1 MKNLKIILCLFIC
14 AIAREI
20 SGQEVKFGKVSE
32 AELRQEVYEKDSS
45 AVAAVLYR
53 YKNIRFEY
61 KQSIGFQLVTSI
73 HERVKIYKPEGFEY
87 ATVAEKLYK
96 EDSDKETISGLKAF
110 TYNLENGQVKKH
122 KLSKEGEFKTK
133 LNDYYSEEK
142 FTMPNVKVGSVIE
155 YEYQIY
161 SPFYWLI
168 DEIEMQYD
176 IPIKY
181 QQISIKSPEYFVF
194 KPTMKGYL
202 PLNPQTGTEGGTIT
216 FTDKQRTGKYNTTTT
231 YSNSNLNYIV
241 HVTNYTMQ
249 DVPALKEE
257 PHVNNMNNYRSAVL
271 YELQYTKFPQS
282 PIKSYTTTWEKV
294 IKAIYENRSFG
305 GQLTQKKYFRE
316 ALQTL
321 IADKT
326 DEAEKAAVIFQYVQ
340 NHMNWNGMAGFYTD
354 KGVKKAY
361 DDRSGN
367 IADINLMLTAML
379 SEAGLEANP
388 VLISTRDHGVP
399 LFPTRKGFNYVVA
412 SISLNDAIIL
422 LDASNKYTKPNVLP
436 IHALNW
442 YGKLIKKDGSFNSVS
457 VMPKRVS
464 KENSNCTVSLD
475 QNGLVSGK
483 MRKTYT
489 DFRAYEFRNK
499 FNGVQEDSY
508 LEKLESSQIG
518 MEIGEYEVKNNKAV
532 GKPIMEN
539 MDFTLDG
546 QIAKVGDKMYFNPL
560 FNSTMTENP
569 FKLEERNYP
578 IDYAYP
584 WEEKMVIN
592 ISLPEGYEIE
602 TLPEDIKLGLPN
614 KMASFI
620 YKVVAKGNQIQ
631 VLADLKM
638 KAAII
643 PAVDYP
649 NLKEFYKKIVEKE
662 AEKVVL
668 SKITA
673 DGPQEAPAGS
683 R

>member
-1 MKNLKIILCLFIC
+1 MANDVLAQK
-14 AIAREI
+14 
-20 SGQEVKFGKVSE
+20 VKFGKVSE
-32 AELRQEVYEKDSS
+32 AELKQEAYEKDSS

-61 KQSIGFQLVTSI
+61 KQSLGFKLVTYI
-73 HERVKIYKPEGFEY
+73 HERVKIYKPKGFEY
-87 ATVAEKLYK
+87 ATVIEKLYK
-96 EDSDKETISGLKAF
+96 DNGDKETISGLKAF
-110 TYNLENGQVKKH
+110 TYNLENGEIKKH
-122 KLSKEGEFKTK
+122 KLSKEGEFKTE
-133 LNDYYSEEK
+133 LNEYYNEEK
-142 FTMPNVKVGSVIE
+142 FTMPNVKVGSVVE
-155 YEYQIY
+155 YEYQIH
-161 SPFYWLI
+161 SPFYWTI
-168 DEIEMQYD
+168 DEIAMQYD

-181 QQISIKSPEYFVF
+181 QEISIKAPEYFVF
-194 KPTMKGYL
+194 KPTVKGYL
-202 PLNPQTGTEGGTIT
+202 PLNPQSGTEGGKIT
-216 FTDKQRTGKYNTTTT
+216 FTDTQRTGKYNTTTT
-231 YSNSNLNYIV
+231 FSNSSVNYMIN
-241 HVTNYTMQ
+241 VTNYAMQ

-271 YELQYTKFPQS
+271 FELQYTKFPQS

-294 IKAIYENRSFG
+294 IKTIYESRDFG
-305 GQLTQKKYFRE
+305 GQLTQKKYFRD
-316 ALQTL
+316 ALQAL
-321 IADKT
+321 IADRT
-326 DEAEKAAVIFQYVQ
+326 DAGEKAAVIFQYVQ
-340 NHMNWNGMAGFYTD
+340 NHMNWNGMIGFYAD

-361 DDRSGN
+361 EDRSGN

-379 SEAGLEANP
+379 NEAGLDANP

-412 SISLNDAIIL
+412 SISLNDNIVL

-442 YGKLIKKDGSFNSVS
+442 YGKLIKKDGNFKSVS
-457 VMPKRVS
+457 VMPKKIS
-464 KENSNCTVSLD
+464 KENSNCSLSLD
-475 QNGLVSGK
+475 QNGLITGR

-489 DFRAYEFRNK
+489 DFKAYEFRNK
-499 FNGVQEDSY
+499 FNDIQEDSY
-508 LEKLESSQIG
+508 LEKLESSNVG
-518 MEIGEYEVKNNKAV
+518 MEIGEYAVKNNKTI
-532 GKPIMEN
+532 GKPVMEN
-539 MDFTLDG
+539 LDFTMEG

-584 WEEKMVIN
+584 WEEKMVVN
-592 ISLPEGYEIE
+592 ISIPEGYKIE
-602 TLPEDIKLGLPN
+602 TLPTDIKLGLPN
-614 KMASFI
+614 NTASFI

-638 KAAII
+638 NTAII
-643 PAVDYP
+643 AAVDYP
-649 NLKEFYKKIVEKE
+649 NLKELYKKIVEKE

-673 DGPQEAPAGS
+673 DGPQETTAGS

>member
-1 MKNLKIILCLFIC
+1 MKNLKIILCLFTCVITQ
-14 AIAREI
+14 AISA
-20 SGQEVKFGKVSE
+20 QEVKFGKVTE
-32 AELRQEVYEKDSS
+32 AELKQEVYEKDSS

-53 YKNIRFEY
+53 NKSIRFEY
-61 KQSIGFQLVTSI
+61 KQSIGFQLVTYV

-87 ATVAEKLYK
+87 ATVAEQLYK

-122 KLSKEGEFKTK
+122 KLSKESEFRTK
-133 LNDYYSEEK
+133 LNEYYSEEK
-142 FTMPNVKVGSVIE
+142 FTMPNVKVGSIVE

-161 SPFYWLI
+161 SPFYWSI

-181 QQISIKSPEYFVF
+181 QEVSIKTPEYFVF
-194 KPTMKGYL
+194 QPTMKGYL
-202 PLNPQTGTEGGTIT
+202 PLNPQKGTEGGTIT
-216 FTDKQRTGKYNTTTT
+216 FTDKQRTGKYTTTTT
-231 YSNSNLNYIV
+231 YSNSKLNYMIN
-241 HVTNYTMQ
+241 VTNYTMHN
-249 DVPALKEE
+249 VPALKQE
-257 PHVNNMNNYRSAVL
+257 PYVNNMDNYRSAIL

-294 IKAIYENRSFG
+294 VKTIYENRSFG
-305 GQLTQKKYFRE
+305 GQLAQKRYFKE
-316 ALQTL
+316 ALQNL
-321 IADKT
+321 VGDKT
-326 DEAEKAAVIFQYVQ
+326 DDIEKAAAIFQFVQ
-340 NHMNWNGMAGFYTD
+340 SHMNWNGMVGFYAE

-361 DDRSGN
+361 EDRSGN
-367 IADINLMLTAML
+367 IADINLMLTTML

-399 LFPTRKGFNYVVA
+399 MFPTRKGFNYVVA
-412 SISLNDAIIL
+412 SVSLNNNIVL

-442 YGKLIKKDGSFNSVS
+442 YGKLVKKDGSFSTVS

-464 KENSNCTVSLD
+464 KENSNCTVSVD
-475 QNGLVSGK
+475 QDGLISGR

-489 DFRAYEFRNK
+489 DFKAYEFRNK
-499 FNGVQEDSY
+499 FNGIEENSY
-508 LEKLESSQIG
+508 LEKLESSHVG
-518 MEIGEYEVKNNKAV
+518 MEIGEYGVKNNNVV
-532 GKPIMEN
+532 GKSVMEN
-539 MDFTLDG
+539 MDFALEG
-546 QIAKVGDKMYFNPL
+546 QVAMVGDKMYFNPL
-560 FNSTMTENP
+560 LSSTINENP
-569 FKLEERNYP
+569 FKLKERNYP
-578 IDYAYP
+578 VDYAYP
-584 WEEKMVIN
+584 WEQKMVIN
-592 ISLPEGYEIE
+592 ISIPEGYKVE

-614 KMASFI
+614 KAASFI
-620 YKVVAKGNQIQ
+620 YKVVAQDNTIQ

-638 KAAII
+638 NTAII

-649 NLKEFYKKIVEKE
+649 DLKELYKKIVEKE

-673 DGPQEAPAGS
+673 DGSQETPAGS